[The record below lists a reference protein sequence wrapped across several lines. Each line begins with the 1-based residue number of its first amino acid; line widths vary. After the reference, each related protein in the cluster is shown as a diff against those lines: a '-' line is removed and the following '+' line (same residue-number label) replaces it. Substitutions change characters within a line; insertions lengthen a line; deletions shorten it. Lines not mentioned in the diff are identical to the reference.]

1 MPVIVSLTVGLVI
14 WIVLWAFGA
23 KAFDSF
29 LITIALVLM
38 AATFQM
44 AKPYLERLLKP

>member
-1 MPVIVSLTVGLVI
+1 MLVLVSLTIGLVI

-29 LITIALVLM
+29 LITALLVLT
-38 AATFQM
+38 AATVQIV
-44 AKPYLERLLKP
+44 KPYVDKLLKP

>member
-1 MPVIVSLTVGLVI
+1 MPVLVSLTVGLVI

-29 LITIALVLM
+29 LITIVLVIG
-38 AATFQM
+38 AATMQIV
-44 AKPYLERLLKP
+44 KPFVEKLLKP

>member
-1 MPVIVSLTVGLVI
+1 MPVLVSLTVGLVI

-29 LITIALVLM
+29 LITILLVIS
-38 AATFQM
+38 AATMQM
-44 AKPYLERLLKP
+44 VKPYLEKLLKP

>member
-29 LITIALVLM
+29 MITLALVLG

-44 AKPYLERLLKP
+44 TKPYLERLLKP

>member
-1 MPVIVSLTVGLVI
+1 MPVLISLTVGLVI

-29 LITIALVLM
+29 LITIVLVIS
-38 AATFQM
+38 AATLQM
-44 AKPYLERLLKP
+44 AKPYLERMLKP

>member
-29 LITIALVLM
+29 LITLALVLM

-44 AKPYLERLLKP
+44 AKPYLDRLLKP

>member
-1 MPVIVSLTVGLVI
+1 MPVLVSLTVGLVI

-29 LITIALVLM
+29 LITIVLVLM
-38 AATFQM
+38 AATLQM
-44 AKPYLERLLKP
+44 AKPYIDRLLKP